1 MIAGK
6 SVLHYIMWKAI
17 AQGNSFPTLQTLG
30 ERRASFT
37 ASLYLCFPQKP
48 RCQWRGCQ
56 AHPTSFLLPVSFP
69 LVPLESQVQS
79 PAKPRAAAPL
89 TVCSHSSP
97 VHCAL
102 SLSFMSLCHS
112 GSFPLRAFALAVLL
126 AWQALPS
133 MATGFT
139 PFPQVSAQMS
149 HHKVFPD
156 LSVWNAPAPLLSVAM
171 PCFCLMCHS
180 SLDCQ
185 LHENVDTPAPKQ
197 TGSDTWGLSQ

>member
-1 MIAGK
+1 MISGK
-6 SVLHYIMWKAI
+6 SVLHCRMWKAI
-17 AQGNSFPTLQTLG
+17 AQGNSFPTHCKHWGKGGHHSQQV
-30 ERRASFT
+30 
-37 ASLYLCFPQKP
+37 SLSVFPQNPLCHCK
-48 RCQWRGCQ
+48 
-56 AHPTSFLLPVSFP
+56 AHPTSFLLPVAFP

-89 TVCSHSSP
+89 TVSSHSSP
-97 VHCAL
+97 VHRAL

-133 MATGFT
+133 MAAGFT

-156 LSVWNAPAPLLSVAM
+156 LSVWNAPAPSLSHHALRLFDVS
-171 PCFCLMCHS
+171 FLTRLS
-180 SLDCQ
+180 
-185 LHENVDTPAPKQ
+185 AP
-197 TGSDTWGLSQ
+197 